1 METVK
6 LFTAVMKKLMEIS
19 GRIQSG
25 KTAQVTVPG
34 NSYKDISVKFPKAF
48 SKVPIVITCLNST
61 STSSDIGNISVAVTG
76 VTTTGCTFRV
86 FNAGS
91 ASRMPA
97 VYWLAE
103 ITIGRGVLLREYC
116 DAAERWC
123 CA

>member
-6 LFTAVMKKLMEIS
+6 LFTAVMKKLMELS

-34 NSYKDISVKFPKAF
+34 NSYKDISVKFTKAF
-48 SKVPIVITCLNST
+48 SKVPIVIPCLNST
-61 STSSDIGNISVAVTG
+61 STSSDIGNITVAVTE
-76 VTTTGCTFRV
+76 VTTTGCTLRV

-91 ASRMPA
+91 SNRAP
-97 VYWLAE
+97 VIYWLAE
-103 ITIGRGVLLREYC
+103 ITIGGLLRRYC